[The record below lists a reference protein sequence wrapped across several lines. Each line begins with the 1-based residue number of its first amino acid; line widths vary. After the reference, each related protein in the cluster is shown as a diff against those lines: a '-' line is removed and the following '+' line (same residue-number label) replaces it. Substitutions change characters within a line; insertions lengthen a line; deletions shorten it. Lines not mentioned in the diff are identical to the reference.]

1 MSDCGAEA
9 MRMSDLQA
17 DIDKWDALTRGDR
30 YDPEMIVRI
39 VDAAKRYANLDY
51 KAGWHWAV
59 RRQAMSLEF
68 ATGIINAALG
78 ITEDTE

>member
-1 MSDCGAEA
+1 MTDHTDLTEQIRRWDEGQLPIHMETLMEA
-9 MRMSDLQA
+9 AR
-17 DIDKWDALTRGDR
+17 
-30 YDPEMIVRI
+30 
-39 VDAAKRYANLDY
+39 RYANLDY

-78 ITEDTE
+78 ITEDDG